1 MVANIE
7 LLDKTLDHI
16 KKLIDFPKGSDQ
28 WDQVDWGRKTHCGTS
43 ACFAGWACV
52 LSGKYEFSGSAM
64 IDLETGRPDSP
75 PWRAEDLLELTPEQ
89 AYSLFSATNT
99 FEQLYE
105 IIEEIK
111 DGQ

>member
-1 MVANIE
+1 
-7 LLDKTLDHI
+7 
-16 KKLIDFPKGSDQ
+16 
-28 WDQVDWGRKTHCGTS
+28 
-43 ACFAGWACV
+43 
-52 LSGKYEFSGSAM
+52 M